1 MKTFGA
7 QVKNNCFDVKNTN
20 RNSISYLDAKLSD
33 FHFQLNSEQLV
44 ENACLWFGVC
54 SLSSSPCS
62 LSSDL
67 DDNDNMD
74 DDDGNNS
81 NDVNDD
87 KDNNDDNEDND
98 DNNDD

>member
-20 RNSISYLDAKLSD
+20 RDSISYLDAKLSD

-67 DDNDNMD
+67 DDND
-74 DDDGNNS
+74 DDGNNG
-81 NDVNDD
+81 NDD
-87 KDNNDDNEDND
+87 NDDNNDNDDNEDND
-98 DNNDD
+98 D